1 VPQWGHFGCAN
12 ERGDATLDGEIRH
25 GFPDRLE
32 FYQPIG
38 GAASANPPTAPAV
51 MEALLVSLFVVAVG
65 EMGDKTQLL
74 APVLAARFQR
84 PLLIL
89 LGIFVATLA
98 NHTLAGVV
106 GAWVRQALPATSL
119 RWLVAASFL
128 AISLW
133 TLMPQRAGE
142 RDAKL
147 PSRLGVFTLTTI
159 AFFRR
164 DR

>member
-1 VPQWGHFGCAN
+1 
-12 ERGDATLDGEIRH
+12 
-25 GFPDRLE
+25 
-32 FYQPIG
+32 
-38 GAASANPPTAPAV
+38 

-74 APVLAARFQR
+74 ALVLAARFQR

-128 AISLW
+128 AVSLW
-133 TLMPQRAGE
+133 TLMPHRAGWRARRE
-142 RDAKL
+142 VTQSLRCVHAYHD
-147 PSRLGVFTLTTI
+147 RLFS
-159 AFFRR
+159 RR